1 MDFLLNIENLKTYL
15 KTSES
20 VVKAVDDISFTIKK
34 GETFC
39 LVGESGSGK
48 SICALSIIQL
58 LPNDISFHPTG
69 SIDFNYRHNND
80 THEQV
85 DLLNCPENI
94 KRNIRGSRIAMIFQE
109 PMTSL
114 NPVLTIGEQ
123 IIEAIQ
129 LHFPELTEQQKI
141 DKTLDVLKQ
150 VQIPE
155 PEQRINEYPHRLSGG
170 QRQRVMIAMAMVCE
184 PDLLIADEPT
194 TALDVT
200 IQAEI
205 LKLMQDLQQSKGMSI
220 LFITHDLGVVSQI
233 ADRVAVMRLGKI
245 VELGDTK
252 TVLTQPQHDYTK
264 KLLAALPER
273 MKLERDKKLS
283 SLKSSSSQ
291 INTDVILNNSNS
303 KIALV
308 KLKNLQVYFPVKKG
322 IFRHTVDH
330 IKAVDGINLN
340 ITKGEILALVGESG
354 CGKTTLGRSIL
365 KLIEPT
371 AGSIEFSG
379 RNISTL
385 SRSEMKPYRKSM
397 QVIFQDPMS
406 SLNPRLTIAT
416 TLTEPMAVHKIGVS
430 FEERIEIARDILK
443 SVQLDP
449 DYLWRY
455 PHEFSGGQK
464 QRIGIARALV
474 LKPEFI
480 VCDEV
485 TSALDVSVQ
494 SEILDI
500 LLELRNSRQLTLLFI
515 THNISVVEYLSDS
528 VAVMNAGKI
537 VEYGQTEQVCSR
549 PTNDYTKRLMD
560 AVPKVKLEY

>member
-1 MDFLLNIENLKTYL
+1 MASLLEVKDLKTHL
-15 KTSES
+15 STGTT
-20 VVKAVDDISFTIKK
+20 VVKAVDGISFDIKK

-48 SICALSIIQL
+48 SVCALSIIQL
-58 LPNDISFHPTG
+58 LPKEISSHPSGDIY
-69 SIDFNYRHNND
+69 FNYRNNQSID
-80 THEQV
+80 DQV
-85 DLLNCPENI
+85 KLLECSD
-94 KRNIRGSRIAMIFQE
+94 KVMRSIRGSRIAMIFQE

-123 IIEAIQ
+123 ILEAVKI
-129 LHFPELTEQQKI
+129 HFPDLSELEQHEKV
-141 DKTLDVLKQ
+141 LDALKQ
-150 VQIPE
+150 VKIPE
-155 PEQRINEYPHRLSGG
+155 PEQRITEYPHRLSGG

-205 LKLMQDLQQSKGMSI
+205 LLLMQELQTEKGMSM
-220 LFITHDLGVVSQI
+220 LFITHDLAVVSQI

-245 VELGDTK
+245 VELGDAQV
-252 TVLTQPQHDYTK
+252 VLKKPQHDYTK
-264 KLLAALPER
+264 KLLAALPEK
-273 MKLERDKKLS
+273 MKQERDAVLTQQNKLVQKIS
-283 SLKSSSSQ
+283 NEASY
-291 INTDVILNNSNS
+291 NYNNS
-303 KIALV
+303 KISLV

-330 IKAVDGINLN
+330 IKAVDGIDLN

-354 CGKTTLGRSIL
+354 CGKTTLGRAIL

-371 AGSIEFSG
+371 AGTIEFSG
-379 RNISTL
+379 RNISNL
-385 SRSEMKPYRKSM
+385 SRVDMKPYRKSM

-416 TLTEPMAVHKIGVS
+416 TLTEPMAVHNIGVS
-430 FEERIEIARDILK
+430 FDERIEIARDVLK

-449 DYLWRY
+449 NYLWRY

-494 SEILDI
+494 AEILDI

-537 VEYGQTEQVCSR
+537 VEYGQTDQVCSR

-560 AVPKVKLEY
+560 AVPRVS